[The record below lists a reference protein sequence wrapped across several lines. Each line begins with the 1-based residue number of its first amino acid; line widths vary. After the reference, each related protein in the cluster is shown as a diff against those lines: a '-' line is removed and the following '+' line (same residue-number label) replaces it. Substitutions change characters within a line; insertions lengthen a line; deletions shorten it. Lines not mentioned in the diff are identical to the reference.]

1 MDALQVKHMETLKT
15 GVENL
20 YQDMEMADL
29 EIKINNR
36 LFRCH
41 KSILA
46 AVSPYFKSM
55 FSTGMRESREHRIT
69 LQDMN
74 EVTFDK
80 FLKFVYTGKEDAIG
94 DDVTEMLRMAAI
106 FQVDCLQDHCEEVL
120 VEQLRNEN
128 CLDMYALGVIYNCQQ
143 LRTRAWATV
152 LDGFCTVWKQAEFDA
167 LPYDEVVKIFREDS
181 LVTLDEEHVCEAAF
195 KWMNCDLE
203 KRKQFVYQLFKQIRL
218 PHVSPEYLVNALC
231 KNKILME
238 NSDCRKL
245 LDEAKDFLLQ
255 PARRTD
261 FSSPRM
267 PFRNEDD
274 LEEVLLVITEYNEEK
289 GSFYQGGWCLWA
301 FSFCQNKWF
310 TLAPVPLTHSPGNHF
325 AICSYA
331 YDLYLSGGSGNP
343 KNLLKFESERNEWV
357 TNTGSLKKGR
367 CNHAMVAVGNS
378 LYCLAGKNTKLQKA
392 NQIMGHIEEFYIPGN
407 RWRTVGELPTPVHS
421 CTSAVIG
428 EEIFIFGGITSE
440 DAPTNVVQQF
450 QTRLKN
456 SSIISHL
463 PYISSKLLATT
474 MGSTVYITTVNSEGN
489 GILRMTSDLGFEDPG
504 FELPA
509 VKHLLGITHHNEH
522 FICLDEFPDHPN
534 HLGRVIKI
542 NRTTA
547 KAEEYSWKGE
557 PGPKPIHA
565 CQRSFVDKRF
575 LYHTYFQ

>member
-1 MDALQVKHMETLKT
+1 MEALRRKHMETLKA

-20 YQDMEMADL
+20 YQNMEMSDL

-41 KSILA
+41 RAVLA

-55 FSTGMRESREHRIT
+55 FSTGMKESREYRIT

-74 EVTFDK
+74 EVIFEK
-80 FLKFVYTGKEDAIG
+80 FLKFVYTGNEDAIG
-94 DDVTEMLRMAAI
+94 DDVIEMLRMAAI
-106 FQVDCLQDHCEEVL
+106 FQVDCLQDYCEDVL
-120 VEQLRNEN
+120 IEQLRNEN
-128 CLDMYALGVIYNCQQ
+128 CLDMYAMGVMYNCEQ
-143 LRTRAWATV
+143 LRKKAWATV

-167 LPYDEVVKIFREDS
+167 LPYDEIVKIFKEDS

-195 KWMNCDLE
+195 KWINCDLN
-203 KRKQFVYQLFKQIRL
+203 KRKQYVYQLFKHIRL
-218 PHVSPEYLVNALC
+218 PHVCPEYLVNTLC
-231 KNKILME
+231 KSQILME
-238 NSDCRKL
+238 SPESRKL

-255 PARRTD
+255 PARKTD

-267 PFRNEDD
+267 SFRHEDE

-301 FSFCQNKWF
+301 FSFHQNKWF
-310 TLAPVPLTHSPGNHF
+310 TLAPVPLTHSPGSNF
-325 AICSYA
+325 AVCAYA
-331 YDLYLSGGSGNP
+331 YDLYVSGGTSNP
-343 KNLLKFESERNEWV
+343 KNLLKFESERNEWD
-357 TNTGSLKKGR
+357 TNKGQLKKGR

-392 NQIMGHIEEFYIPGN
+392 NQTMGHIEEFYIPGN

-428 EEIFIFGGITSE
+428 EQIFIFGGITGD
-440 DAPTNVVQQF
+440 DASTNVVQHF

-463 PYISSKLLATT
+463 PYIASKLLAVT
-474 MGSTVYITTVNSEGN
+474 MGSTIFITTINSEGN
-489 GILRMTSDLGFEDPG
+489 EILRMTSEFGFEDPG

-509 VKHLLGITHHNEH
+509 VQRLLGITHHNESLV
-522 FICLDEFPDHPN
+522 CLDEFPDRPN

-542 NRTTA
+542 NPETS
-547 KAEEYSWKGE
+547 KKDEYSWKGD
-557 PGPKPIHA
+557 PGPKPMHA
-565 CQRSFVDKRF
+565 CLRSFIDKRF